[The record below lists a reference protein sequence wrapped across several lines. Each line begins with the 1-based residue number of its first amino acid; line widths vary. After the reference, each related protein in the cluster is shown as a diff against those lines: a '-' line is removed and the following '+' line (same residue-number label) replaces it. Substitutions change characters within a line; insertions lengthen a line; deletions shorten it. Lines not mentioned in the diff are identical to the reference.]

1 MGRKK
6 RYVQVGIGGRARFFY
21 QAVAERFSDTSEI
34 TAFCDVNR
42 TRLEYAQKK
51 LIDDFGYHEVAL
63 YSANEFEK

>member
-1 MGRKK
+1 MNRKK

-42 TRLEYAQKK
+42 TRL
-51 LIDDFGYHEVAL
+51 
-63 YSANEFEK
+63 